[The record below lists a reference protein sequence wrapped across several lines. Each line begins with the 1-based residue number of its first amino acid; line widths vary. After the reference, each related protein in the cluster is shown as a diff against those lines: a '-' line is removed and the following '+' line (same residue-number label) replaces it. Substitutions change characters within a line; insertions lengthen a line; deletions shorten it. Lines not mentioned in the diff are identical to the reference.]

1 MFLFSFVMNVTC
13 ANGFDVGLYDY
24 SSLCIDQRGAP
35 LVNPPE
41 GPCGAGESATS
52 KCDNFDGY
60 LSRDKGCNDLYFSQ
74 ITKSNVCAAKSNP
87 AKMG

>member
-1 MFLFSFVMNVTC
+1 MML
-13 ANGFDVGLYDY
+13 DY
-24 SSLCIDQRGAP
+24 TTIHHYEIDLEGRRPSNPPHTRGEP
-35 LVNPPE
+35 LVNPPK
-41 GPCGAGESATS
+41 GPCGAGESATN

-74 ITKSNVCAAKSNP
+74 ITKSNVCAAKTNP

>member
-1 MFLFSFVMNVTC
+1 MVLM
-13 ANGFDVGLYDY
+13 LDY
-24 SSLCIDQRGAP
+24 TTIHHYEIDLEGRRPRHSPVDCDEPPHTRGEP

-60 LSRDKGCNDLYFSQ
+60 LSRDRGCSDLYFSQ
-74 ITKSNVCAAKSNP
+74 VTELNVCAAKP
-87 AKMG
+87 